1 MRFIIRWLITAIA
14 VAAAAWI
21 TPGITIEGNAAVAVI
36 IIALVL
42 GLVNALIRPLLKLF
56 SCGMILITLGL
67 FTLVIN
73 AICLWLASWISVSWF
88 SIGFNVN
95 NFWSALIGSII
106 ISIVSFL
113 LSFLLPD
120 KNRDHDKVAKVV
132 AKTKKQISK

>member
-1 MRFIIRWLITAIA
+1 MRFIIRWFITAIA
-14 VAAAAWI
+14 VAVAAWI
-21 TPGITIEGNAAVAVI
+21 TPGITLEGNGVIAVI
-36 IIALVL
+36 VTALIL

-56 SCGMILITLGL
+56 SCGLIVVTLGL

-95 NFWSALIGSII
+95 NMWSAFVGAFI
-106 ISIVSFL
+106 ISVVSFL

-120 KNRDHDKVAKVV
+120 KDKKARVEVKAK
-132 AKTKKQISK
+132 K

>member
-1 MRFIIRWLITAIA
+1 MRFIIRWFITAIA
-14 VAAAAWI
+14 VAVAAWI
-21 TPGITIEGNAAVAVI
+21 TPGITLEGNGVIAVI
-36 IIALVL
+36 VTALIL

-56 SCGMILITLGL
+56 SCGLIVVTLGL

-95 NFWSALIGSII
+95 NMWSAFVGAFI
-106 ISIVSFL
+106 ISVVSFL

-120 KNRDHDKVAKVV
+120 KDKKARIEVKAK
-132 AKTKKQISK
+132 K